1 MKEEFRLAINLDET
15 TLPKL
20 LKSNAERFGA
30 KKTALREKTLGI
42 WRSYSWQE
50 YYDNVKFFSLGLTSL
65 GLVKG
70 DKVAILGNNRPAS
83 LFAELATQAAGAIS
97 VALYQDST
105 VPEVAQVLEQC
116 DVRYVVAEDQE
127 QVDKLL
133 EIKGSLP
140 ELAGIIYCDR
150 RGMRHYRRDCLI
162 SFPDVQKLGREHD
175 EKEPGLFERRVAE
188 GQGDDTAVIC
198 TTSGTT
204 GMPRGALL
212 SHKNLLSMALSLNQV
227 DAKRENDEFV
237 SFLPLAWFGEQM
249 ISLASALAVGFTV
262 NFPENPETVMADLR
276 EIGPQIMFSPP
287 PVWEGIAAS
296 VQVKIMDTT
305 PFKRFMYTTCM
316 GVGQRVAA
324 MRLAGQ
330 PVPLSWKILSG
341 FAHLFLFRALRDR
354 LGLTRVRSALTGGS
368 ALGSDVFVFFHAIGV
383 NLKQVYGLT
392 ELSGISCIHRD
403 ADVRGETVGLPLP
416 GTEIRLAP
424 SGEILAK
431 GAGVFQGYYK
441 DELATAA
448 AFEDGWLRTG
458 DAGRLDDNGHLVVID
473 RLKDVMVLADG
484 STFAPRFV
492 EAKLKFSPYIREAVV
507 LGSDNSGL
515 TALICLDGRVVGK
528 WAGDNKLSYTTYS
541 DLAARPEVYD
551 FIEKEVTAVN
561 LVLPDAA
568 RIERFVLLYKELD
581 ADEAEL
587 TRTGKVRR
595 GVVAEHFR
603 EIIEAMHAGRDE
615 VAIDTTIALQDGK
628 STRIQTTVPVRKL
641 G

>member
-1 MKEEFRLAINLDET
+1 MKKEFRLAINLDET

-20 LKSNAERFGA
+20 LQSNAARFGNR
-30 KKTALREKTLGI
+30 TALREKALGI
-42 WRSYSWQE
+42 WRSYSWRE
-50 YYDNVKFFSLGLTSL
+50 YHDNVKFFSLGLISL
-65 GLVKG
+65 GLAKG

-83 LFAELATQAAGAIS
+83 LYAEIAAQAAGAIS
-97 VALYQDST
+97 VGLYQDST
-105 VPEVAQVLEQC
+105 VPEVAQVLAQC

-133 EIKGSLP
+133 EIKGRLP

-150 RGMRHYRRDCLI
+150 RGMRQYRRDWLI
-162 SFPDVQKLGREHD
+162 PFQEVQKRGAVFE
-175 EKEPGLFERRVAE
+175 EQEPGFFERRVAE
-188 GQGDDTAVIC
+188 GRGDDIAVIC
-198 TTSGTT
+198 TTSGAT
-204 GMPRGALL
+204 GTPRGALL
-212 SHKNLLSMALSLNQV
+212 SHRNLLSMALSLNEV
-227 DAKRENDEFV
+227 DVKRENDEFV

-287 PVWEGIAAS
+287 RVWEGIAAS

-305 PFKRFMYTTCM
+305 PLKRFMYTTCM

-324 MRLAGQ
+324 MKLAGQ
-330 PVPLSWKILSG
+330 PVPLAWKILGG
-341 FAHLFLFRALRDR
+341 FAHLCLFRALRDR
-354 LGLTRVRSALTGGS
+354 LGLSRIRSALTGGS

-416 GTEIRLAP
+416 GTEIMLSP

-441 DELATAA
+441 DEEGTGA
-448 AFEDGWLRTG
+448 AFENGWLRTG
-458 DAGRLDDNGHLVVID
+458 DAGRLDDNGHLVVLD
-473 RLKDVMVLADG
+473 RLRDVITLADG
-484 STFAPRFV
+484 STFAPRLV

-507 LGSDNSGL
+507 LKSDNPGL
-515 TALICLDGRVVGK
+515 TALICIDGPVVGK

-541 DLAARPEVYD
+541 DLAARSEIYG
-551 FIEKEVTAVN
+551 FIEQEVTAVN
-561 LVLPDAA
+561 RVLPEAA
-568 RIERFVLLYKELD
+568 RIERFALLYKELD
-581 ADEAEL
+581 ADDGEL

-595 GVVAEHFR
+595 GVVTEHFR
-603 EIIEAMHAGRDE
+603 EIIDAMNAGRDA
-615 VAIDTTIALQDGK
+615 VAIDATIDLQDGK
-628 STRIQTTVPVRKL
+628 SARIQTTVRIRTL
-641 G
+641 R